1 MPEMSMG
8 WLDWTLMYGFYAALL
23 AVVVGAV
30 VLLVR
35 GGRGGPGGNSRR

>member
-1 MPEMSMG
+1 MTHMSMG
-8 WLDWTLMYGFYAALL
+8 WLDWTLMYAFYAAVL

-35 GGRGGPGGNSRR
+35 GGRSDGRQDGRR